1 MKLNEIQLHNFGS
14 YEGTNSISFS
24 SDDASKRVTIIG
36 GKNGAGK
43 TTLFTA
49 IQVCLYGHYAFGYKS
64 ASKRYLSEI
73 FTLINNKAR
82 LSENGTCFIKTDFQQ
97 VDDTDIFDYSVK
109 RVWTW
114 NSDSIN
120 EQVIVIQNGVTL
132 SEDEVLNF
140 QNYLIHL
147 IPPEMLKLY
156 FFDGEK
162 IADYFLEKKEVNIRD
177 ALMILSGNDT
187 FDILYEN
194 VKRVLKLSEAGD
206 SDAAQKYLDAKITV
220 EKTAAALSLIK
231 QEADS
236 LETEIDETKAELQK
250 AESAY
255 AARGGIT
262 LAQWKEYNDRL
273 KEEEEKRER
282 LNWQKK
288 ALATDTLPF
297 LILPSLITKLSS
309 QLSDEK
315 AFHAY
320 EVLKQS
326 VDSDGFSGILSSSLE
341 EIGQGG
347 SGNVEHLRRR
357 IRDYLLDGK
366 WENFIPLF
374 GISNDEEAQ
383 IQVVLSRVHNT
394 DLSVFKKY
402 QKRINASI
410 QQSKEIREI
419 LQNSDVEHFE
429 EYIKTTTALKEK
441 ERALNAQYSSAFSR
455 IEILSEELAAAESKL
470 RNEKKAFE
478 EQLKR
483 DSITA
488 LSGRVLLL
496 LEDLQTILYKALIEH
511 VQHDLNEKFR
521 QLIRKKD
528 FFTEIIIDPDFTV
541 HILRQ
546 DYVPISDIV
555 SLIKGNSFALAKSVL
570 GATAMN
576 SLMERY
582 NPKTPADLKA
592 KLERAGE
599 ASILLPIEIDKD
611 HLSSGEKQIFVMSL
625 YWAMMNQSSNDLP
638 FIIDTP
644 FARIDTEH
652 RANITEHFFRN
663 LSGELVILS
672 TDEELSNSHL
682 KAMSDQ
688 IAHVYMLEYTEDKRT
703 SIQSGKYF
711 EV

>member
-236 LETEIDETKAELQK
+236 LETEID
-250 AESAY
+250 
-255 AARGGIT
+255 
-262 LAQWKEYNDRL
+262 
-273 KEEEEKRER
+273 
-282 LNWQKK
+282 
-288 ALATDTLPF
+288 
-297 LILPSLITKLSS
+297 
-309 QLSDEK
+309 
-315 AFHAY
+315 
-320 EVLKQS
+320 
-326 VDSDGFSGILSSSLE
+326 
-341 EIGQGG
+341 
-347 SGNVEHLRRR
+347 
-357 IRDYLLDGK
+357 
-366 WENFIPLF
+366 
-374 GISNDEEAQ
+374 
-383 IQVVLSRVHNT
+383 
-394 DLSVFKKY
+394 
-402 QKRINASI
+402 
-410 QQSKEIREI
+410 
-419 LQNSDVEHFE
+419 
-429 EYIKTTTALKEK
+429 
-441 ERALNAQYSSAFSR
+441 
-455 IEILSEELAAAESKL
+455 
-470 RNEKKAFE
+470 
-478 EQLKR
+478 
-483 DSITA
+483 
-488 LSGRVLLL
+488 
-496 LEDLQTILYKALIEH
+496 
-511 VQHDLNEKFR
+511 
-521 QLIRKKD
+521 
-528 FFTEIIIDPDFTV
+528 
-541 HILRQ
+541 
-546 DYVPISDIV
+546 
-555 SLIKGNSFALAKSVL
+555 
-570 GATAMN
+570 
-576 SLMERY
+576 
-582 NPKTPADLKA
+582 
-592 KLERAGE
+592 
-599 ASILLPIEIDKD
+599 
-611 HLSSGEKQIFVMSL
+611 
-625 YWAMMNQSSNDLP
+625 
-638 FIIDTP
+638 
-644 FARIDTEH
+644 
-652 RANITEHFFRN
+652 
-663 LSGELVILS
+663 
-672 TDEELSNSHL
+672 
-682 KAMSDQ
+682 
-688 IAHVYMLEYTEDKRT
+688 
-703 SIQSGKYF
+703 
-711 EV
+711 